1 MRLSFFSWSGSRAKP
16 SSLFMRQGDAGDV
29 ENTRGVAK
37 PGVLHR
43 ARERIC
49 SPQGRICVFFA
60 MVALGLF
67 VVWPLTL
74 ALTAAAQGPLPA
86 PNRDGIPPALAPD
99 PRLPLP
105 DDSLPLPDGRY
116 VAIVPYPAP
125 AATVVPSEDDD
136 AGAPPLDCDTVRG
149 VSGGMTGVDLFY
161 NLTFLSGLE
170 RLVVPGGA
178 FHEVVGDLTVF
189 APVDDALISELDFF
203 ADVLNVTR
211 DDVTR
216 DAPLLQEILRQF
228 IAYGDVGESYRG
240 LFVTLDGSLWNYTRG
255 DVDGGEIALVPV
267 GIQLEEPP
275 VILKVDDDAGVLAGC
290 SRGRRLSGVVR
301 ATRYARWA
309 RRQIRRKGTVWG

>member
-1 MRLSFFSWSGSRAKP
+1 
-16 SSLFMRQGDAGDV
+16 MRQGDAGDV

-37 PGVLHR
+37 PGVLRR
-43 ARERIC
+43 ARERLC
-49 SPQGRICVFFA
+49 SPQGRICGFFA

-228 IAYGDVGESYRG
+228 IAYGDIGESYRG
-240 LFVTLDGSLWNYTRG
+240 LFVTLDGSLWNYTHYG
-255 DVDGGEIALVPV
+255 DGGGGEIALVPV

>member
-1 MRLSFFSWSGSRAKP
+1 
-16 SSLFMRQGDAGDV
+16 MRQGDAGDV
-29 ENTRGVAK
+29 ENSLGVAK
-37 PGVLHR
+37 TGVLRR

-67 VVWPLTL
+67 VVWPLSL
-74 ALTAAAQGPLPA
+74 ALTAAAQGPLPVPA
-86 PNRDGIPPALAPD
+86 PRDGIPPALAPD

-105 DDSLPLPDGRY
+105 DDGLPLPDGRY

-125 AATVVPSEDDD
+125 AATVVPSEDRGDAEDDD
-136 AGAPPLDCDTVRG
+136 ASAPPLDCDTVRG

-189 APVDDALISELDFF
+189 APVDDALRSELDFF

-228 IAYGDVGESYRG
+228 IAYGDIGESYRG

-255 DVDGGEIALVPV
+255 DVDRGEGGRALAP
-267 GIQLEEPP
+267 E
-275 VILKVDDDAGVLAGC
+275 
-290 SRGRRLSGVVR
+290 
-301 ATRYARWA
+301 
-309 RRQIRRKGTVWG
+309 

>member
-1 MRLSFFSWSGSRAKP
+1 
-16 SSLFMRQGDAGDV
+16 
-29 ENTRGVAK
+29 
-37 PGVLHR
+37 
-43 ARERIC
+43 
-49 SPQGRICVFFA
+49 
-60 MVALGLF
+60 
-67 VVWPLTL
+67 
-74 ALTAAAQGPLPA
+74 
-86 PNRDGIPPALAPD
+86 
-99 PRLPLP
+99 
-105 DDSLPLPDGRY
+105 
-116 VAIVPYPAP
+116 
-125 AATVVPSEDDD
+125 
-136 AGAPPLDCDTVRG
+136 
-149 VSGGMTGVDLFY
+149 MTGVDLFY

-189 APVDDALISELDFF
+189 APVDDALRSELDFF

-228 IAYGDVGESYRG
+228 IAYGDIGESYRG
-240 LFVTLDGSLWNYTRG
+240 LFVTLDGSLWNYTHYG
-255 DVDGGEIALVPV
+255 DGGGGEIALVPV